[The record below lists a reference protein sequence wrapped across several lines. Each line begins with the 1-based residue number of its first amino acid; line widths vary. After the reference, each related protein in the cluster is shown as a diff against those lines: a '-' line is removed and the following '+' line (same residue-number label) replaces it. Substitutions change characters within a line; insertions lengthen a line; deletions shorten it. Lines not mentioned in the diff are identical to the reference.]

1 MELLNEIA
9 HISGKSG
16 LFRVL
21 KPTRTGVIVETLDAA
36 KQKSVVGG
44 QTRISVLKDISLYLD
59 DHQDSTLPLGDIFLA
74 IHNKFKGTLPL
85 EPKKAADAE
94 LFTLL
99 AEVVPNYNQD
109 RVYASDIKKILS
121 WYLIMFNHLPEIFQT
136 AIAAEEPKESS
147 SEEIKVKKTKKATKE
162 ETVDATEEKPK
173 AKAKKEKK

>member
-1 MELLNEIA
+1 MEILNEIA

-59 DHQDSTLPLGDIFLA
+59 DHQDSTLPLGEIFLA
-74 IHNKFKGTLPL
+74 LHAKFNGSLPL
-85 EPKKAADAE
+85 EPKKATDAE
-94 LFTLL
+94 VFAQLQ
-99 AEVVPNYNQD
+99 EVVPNYNQD

-121 WYLIMFNHLPEIFQT
+121 WYLILSQFVPDAFPAVE
-136 AIAAEEPKESS
+136 
-147 SEEIKVKKTKKATKE
+147 KK
-162 ETVDATEEKPK
+162 EKP
-173 AKAKKEKK
+173 AKKEKAEATDTEATEKKEPKAKKAKK

>member
-59 DHQDSTLPLGDIFLA
+59 DHQDSTLPLGDIFIAL
-74 IHNKFKGTLPL
+74 HGKFNGTLPL
-85 EPKKAADAE
+85 EPKKANDAE
-94 LFTLL
+94 LFALL

-121 WYLIMFNHLPEIFQT
+121 WYVIMFNFLPEIFP
-136 AIAAEEPKESS
+136 ALEKKEKAPKKERAEAEVKEEKEP
-147 SEEIKVKKTKKATKE
+147 KTKKA
-162 ETVDATEEKPK
+162 
-173 AKAKKEKK
+173 KK

>member
-1 MELLNEIA
+1 MEILNEIA

-59 DHQDSTLPLGDIFLA
+59 DHQDSTLPLGEIFLA
-74 IHNKFKGTLPL
+74 LHAKFNGSLPL
-85 EPKKAADAE
+85 DPKKASDAE
-94 LFTLL
+94 LFAQL

-109 RVYASDIKKILS
+109 RVYASDIKKILL
-121 WYLIMFNHLPEIFQT
+121 WYLILSAFVPEAFP
-136 AIAAEEPKESS
+136 AVEAKEKPAKK
-147 SEEIKVKKTKKATKE
+147 EKV
-162 ETVDATEEKPK
+162 ATEEKSEKKEK
-173 AKAKKEKK
+173 AVKAEKAEKKEAPAKKAKK

>member
-1 MELLNEIA
+1 MEILNEIA

-59 DHQDSTLPLGDIFLA
+59 DHQDSTLPLGEIFLA
-74 IHNKFKGTLPL
+74 LHAKFNGSLPL
-85 EPKKAADAE
+85 EPKKATDAE
-94 LFTLL
+94 LFAQLQ
-99 AEVVPNYNQD
+99 EVVPNYNQD

-121 WYLIMFNHLPEIFQT
+121 WYLILSQFVPDAFPAVE
-136 AIAAEEPKESS
+136 
-147 SEEIKVKKTKKATKE
+147 KK
-162 ETVDATEEKPK
+162 EKP
-173 AKAKKEKK
+173 AKKEKAEATDSETTEKKEPKAKKVKK

>member
-59 DHQDSTLPLGDIFLA
+59 DHQDSTLPLGDIFIAL
-74 IHNKFKGTLPL
+74 HGKFNGTLPL
-85 EPKKAADAE
+85 EPKKANDAE
-94 LFTLL
+94 LFALL

-121 WYLIMFNHLPEIFQT
+121 WYVIMFNFLPEIFP
-136 AIAAEEPKESS
+136 AVEKKEKAPKKEKSEAEVKEEKEP
-147 SEEIKVKKTKKATKE
+147 KTKKA
-162 ETVDATEEKPK
+162 
-173 AKAKKEKK
+173 KK

>member
-59 DHQDSTLPLGDIFLA
+59 DHQDSTLPLGDIFIAL
-74 IHNKFKGTLPL
+74 HGKFNGILPL
-85 EPKKAADAE
+85 EPKKANDAE
-94 LFTLL
+94 LFALL

-121 WYLIMFNHLPEIFQT
+121 WYVIMFNFLPEIFP
-136 AIAAEEPKESS
+136 AVEKKEKAPKKEKAEAEVKEEKEP
-147 SEEIKVKKTKKATKE
+147 KTKKA
-162 ETVDATEEKPK
+162 
-173 AKAKKEKK
+173 KK

>member
-59 DHQDSTLPLGDIFLA
+59 DHQDSTLPLGEIFIAL
-74 IHNKFKGTLPL
+74 HGKFNGTLPL
-85 EPKKAADAE
+85 EPKKANDAE
-94 LFTLL
+94 LFSLL

-121 WYLIMFNHLPEIFQT
+121 WYIIMFNFMPEIFP
-136 AIAAEEPKESS
+136 AKKAAEKVAKADKAEKTEKSEKVEKEPKA
-147 SEEIKVKKTKKATKE
+147 KKTKK
-162 ETVDATEEKPK
+162 
-173 AKAKKEKK
+173 